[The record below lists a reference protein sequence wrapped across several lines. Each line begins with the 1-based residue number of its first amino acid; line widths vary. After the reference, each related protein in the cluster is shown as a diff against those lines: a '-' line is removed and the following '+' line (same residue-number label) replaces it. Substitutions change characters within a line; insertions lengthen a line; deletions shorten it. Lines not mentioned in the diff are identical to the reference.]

1 MIIYKVKD
9 GYNIYTD
16 FSKKIVLTNKN
27 INNFF
32 NLFSNKKYNKE
43 TDLYIGFFGYE
54 ILCNILN
61 IKIENQKKLN
71 FYKGVF
77 YKPETIVKIRDKIKV
92 LSNIKNQKKINF
104 YKGIFYKPE
113 TIIKIRKDIKI
124 ISTVKKFNFKDSFNQ
139 TQILSSFK
147 LNIDYKKYHKI
158 FNFFSKKIKQG
169 KTYQIKICT
178 KYKNKSKI
186 NAINFFWKL
195 MKVNAAPESF
205 MIRDKDY
212 SIVSC
217 SPETLINKS
226 RNIIMTKPIAGTL
239 KKQNKI
245 NKKKA
250 LKFFKNNDKETKE
263 HNMIVDME
271 RNDLSKV
278 CKPGSV
284 KILREKFV
292 EEYKH
297 LFHYVT
303 SIVGTLKKNITVKE
317 IIKSMM
323 PGGSVIG
330 CPKIST
336 LELLNNQEKEDRN
349 IFTGSFGYIKFN
361 QDMRF
366 NIIIRSIL
374 NYKKISEISAA
385 SGVVLDSTSKKEFNE
400 NFLKAKSLL
409 ELYK

>member
-1 MIIYKVKD
+1 MKDLNSHKTKFNPYLERLYNSDQPLIIYKVKD
-9 GYNIYTD
+9 GYNLYTD
-16 FSKKIVLTNKN
+16 FSRKIILTKKN

-32 NLFSNKKYNKE
+32 KIFSKKKNKKE

-54 ILCNILN
+54 ILCNLLN
-61 IKIENQKKLN
+61 INIKTQKTLN
-71 FYKGVF
+71 FY
-77 YKPETIVKIRDKIKV
+77 R
-92 LSNIKNQKKINF
+92 
-104 YKGIFYKPE
+104 GIFYKPE

-124 ISTVKKFNFKDSFNQ
+124 ITSKKKKIIRNIFNK
-139 TQILSSFK
+139 TQILSPFK
-147 LNIDYKKYHKI
+147 ININYKKYKKI
-158 FNFFSKKIKQG
+158 FHLFSKKIKQG
-169 KTYQIKICT
+169 ETYQIKICT

-186 NAINFFWKL
+186 NPVNFFWKL
-195 MKVNAAPESF
+195 MKINSSPESF
-205 MIRDKDY
+205 MIRDKDF

-217 SPETLINKS
+217 SPETLINKKG
-226 RNIIMTKPIAGTL
+226 NIIITKPIAGTL
-239 KKQNKI
+239 KKSKKI
-245 NKKKA
+245 NKANA
-250 LKFFKNNDKETKE
+250 LNFFKNNDKETKE

-271 RNDLSKV
+271 RNDLSRI
-278 CKPGSV
+278 CKPGTV
-284 KILREKFV
+284 KISKKKYV

-303 SIVGTLKKNITVKE
+303 TIQGLLKNKTKVKN

-330 CPKIST
+330 CPKIRT
-336 LELLNNQEKEDRN
+336 LELLNKQETEDRN

-374 NYKKISEISAA
+374 NYKNISEISAA
-385 SGVVLDSTSKKEFNE
+385 SGVVLDSSPKKEFNE
-400 NFLKAKSLL
+400 NFIKAKSLL